1 MILTICPNPSI
12 DLTVEVDSLNVGM
25 LNRIRNKVE
34 TYSGKALNVAKGIA
48 RLASTANIPRKFLR
62 ITASASTII
71 KYPKINNFTK
81 KYKMENIKWLFLIK
95 TAA

>member
-34 TYSGKALNVAKGIA
+34 TYSGKALNVAKGVA
-48 RLASTANIPRKFLR
+48 RLGYLSL
-62 ITASASTII
+62 
-71 KYPKINNFTK
+71 
-81 KYKMENIKWLFLIK
+81 
-95 TAA
+95 